1 MVKKLLYNNLNTLRT
16 KLNAISNNKFFIG
29 LAILILNIGSR
40 YVELNISKSQEAYI
54 RNTISREIFLFTVVF
69 VGTRDI
75 ITALIMTATLVILS
89 DTVFN
94 VNSKYCMIPEKYKKL
109 EDVIDR
115 NKDNYISDKE
125 IDHARKILYKA
136 NIQNKRSELSDTNY
150 FHSNI

>member
-1 MVKKLLYNNLNTLRT
+1 MVKNLLYNNLNTLRT

-29 LAILILNIGSR
+29 LAILILNVGSR
-40 YVELNISKSQEAYI
+40 YVELNISKSQQAYI
-54 RNTISREIFLFTVVF
+54 RNTISREIFLFAVVF

-94 VNSKYCMIPEKYKKL
+94 INSKYCMIPEKYKKL
-109 EDVIDR
+109 EDVIDL

-125 IDHARKILYKA
+125 IDHAKMILYKA
-136 NIQNKRSELSDTNY
+136 NIQNKTSQLSDTNY
-150 FHSNI
+150 FHTNI